1 MRQVGEALWCRGDE
15 PTVSSERPISAIQHQ
30 GKTKFNTTALLSLV
44 VQLYRMLLYTLCNW
58 TTRQQSITVPAHC
71 TKIRFTHC
79 AAFLQC
85 SSTHSLLF
93 PSWTLTRRT
102 HFWWILSPVPRC
114 AAGDSAVFPQN
125 AFTEGFLIHPLDPD
139 LSDVKTWWYDVN
151 PLSLPLIYWFQWI
164 LHWTSGHSARFHTA
178 GVNEGEI
185 TQYLWDYRVCGKVNK
200 HGVIFSKLK

>member
-15 PTVSSERPISAIQHQ
+15 PTVSSDRPISAIQHQ

-44 VQLYRMLLYTLCNW
+44 VQLYRMLLYLLCNW
-58 TTRQQSITVPAHC
+58 TTGQQSITVPAHC

-85 SSTHSLLF
+85 SSTHNLLF

-114 AAGDSAVFPQN
+114 AAGDSADHCFP
-125 AFTEGFLIHPLDPD
+125 
-139 LSDVKTWWYDVN
+139 SKC
-151 PLSLPLIYWFQWI
+151 
-164 LHWTSGHSARFHTA
+164 FHTRFLNSPL
-178 GVNEGEI
+178 GPGPQWCENMMI
-185 TQYLWDYRVCGKVNK
+185 CC
-200 HGVIFSKLK
+200 